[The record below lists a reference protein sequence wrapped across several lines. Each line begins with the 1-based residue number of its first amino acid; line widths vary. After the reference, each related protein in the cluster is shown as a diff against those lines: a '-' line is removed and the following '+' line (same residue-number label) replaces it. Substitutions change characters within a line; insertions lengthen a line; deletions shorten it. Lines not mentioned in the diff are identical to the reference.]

1 MIFMLLYANK
11 NKSFPDVNT
20 LKNEFKCNHVGD
32 LNGSPHDVEKNS
44 KWSGVDADLLH
55 YFVSRFCK
63 MDPAFINEVWS
74 FDGNN
79 KYFSGILNV
88 YLLSDDVNKKYI
100 DWWSLKGDFQIRV
113 FRISSLELSLALDL
127 KSAASQIEG
136 AHQYQSARRCRERIF
151 QYNLECL
158 NNAEIS
164 YLKRLDDQEDKIK
177 IRFQKI
183 SERLENRAKR
193 IFSKK
198 KL

>member
-1 MIFMLLYANK
+1 MLLHANK
-11 NKSFPDVNT
+11 NKIFPDVNN
-20 LKNEFKCNHVGD
+20 LKNELKCNHVGD
-32 LNGSPHDVEKNS
+32 LNGSPHDVVENI

-88 YLLSDDVNKKYI
+88 YILSDDLNKKYV
-100 DWWSLKGDFQIRV
+100 DWWSLKGDFQIRI
-113 FRISSLELSLALDL
+113 FRISTQELSLALDL
-127 KSAASQIEG
+127 KTAASQIES
-136 AHQYQSARRCRERIF
+136 AYQYHSARRCREEIF
-151 QYNLECL
+151 QDNLECL
-158 NNAEIS
+158 NNSEIS

-177 IRFQKI
+177 IRFKKI

-193 IFSKK
+193 ILSKK